1 MLTSETAGVHPGAH
15 FHSDLPECHFDE
27 TDLHKLPLHTNE
39 RLRAMGEKMPAFAW
53 T

>member
-39 RLRAMGEKMPAFAW
+39 RLRAMGKKMPAFAW